1 MGEQTS
7 LIIVCN
13 DKMMEYANFL
23 VQLIGLK
30 DDGEEIVGIEDGS
43 VSAAIWTEK
52 QYKDNLAQI
61 TSDTHILFIGNSKLV
76 KLQAKNV
83 KMIYSQYG
91 MNYGWLGKRAV
102 MFVDDK
108 MLNKEQY
115 DQFFEY
121 AKEYEQNFNERAL
134 ITWEKV
140 VPIIGGVVPFLGG
153 VLAIGASV
161 GSAIFKKDKMH
172 NQQYSCLTRVLY
184 IEGLKNFLEA

>member
-30 DDGEEIVGIEDGS
+30 DDGEEVVGIEDGS

-76 KLQAKNV
+76 KLQAANV
-83 KMIYSQYG
+83 KMMYSQYG
-91 MNYGWLGKRAV
+91 MHYGWLGKRAV

-108 MLNKEQY
+108 MLGKEQY
-115 DQFFEY
+115 DKFFEY
-121 AKEYEQNFNERAL
+121 AKEYEQNFNEKAL

-140 VPIIGGVVPFLGG
+140 VPFIGGVI
-153 VLAIGASV
+153 AIGASV
-161 GSAIFKKDKMH
+161 ASLIFKKEKMQ

-184 IEGLKNFLEA
+184 IEGLKRFLEA